1 MPSKNLNLDLAA
13 ARLEGLAPM
22 PANIEALR
30 TEKLMLDKQKEI
42 IDARLAEIKA
52 AVGNELETEGLNGFI
67 LNGKV
72 HARLTKGTRTTV
84 DGKRLKDE
92 LPHIY
97 PQYLKVTP
105 YQSITIN

>member
-13 ARLEGLAPM
+13 ALLEGLAPM
-22 PANIEALR
+22 PTNIEQLR
-30 TEKLMLDKQKEI
+30 TEKLMIDKQKEI
-42 IDARLAEIKA
+42 LEARLAEIKA
-52 AVGNELETEGLNGFI
+52 EVGQELEANGLNGFI

-84 DGKRLKDE
+84 DGKKLKDE
-92 LPHIY
+92 MPHIY

-105 YQSITIN
+105 YQSVTIN